1 MRDAIRWLTQII
13 GPDAA
18 YLRLAALYGVAI
30 SLLSRATPISVQL
43 LINSVAHTARPA
55 PLWTLSGVL
64 FLLLLLV
71 AVLSAFRVH
80 LMALFERRVFAR
92 VVVIVVL
99 HGQLK

>member
-1 MRDAIRWLTQII
+1 F
-13 GPDAA
+13 
-18 YLRLAALYGVAI
+18 
-30 SLLSRATPISVQL
+30 
-43 LINSVAHTARPA
+43 INSVAHTALPA

-92 VVVIVVL
+92 IVAEITIRAVHARDPFFADVRHSDL
-99 HGQLK
+99 FN